1 MKQRYSVELLITTS
15 FREAHRG
22 EGSMREIPINMFAV
36 LGAAIAKIII
46 GALWYSPILF
56 LKDWLELSGITEE
69 QMKQGMI
76 KALAIRV
83 YRKLSHG
90 FRTGSRHPLRGGHE
104 HARRDGGRFLQ
115 LV

>member
-46 GALWYSPILF
+46 GALWYYPILF
-56 LKDWLELSGITEE
+56 LKDW
-69 QMKQGMI
+69 
-76 KALAIRV
+76 
-83 YRKLSHG
+83 
-90 FRTGSRHPLRGGHE
+90 
-104 HARRDGGRFLQ
+104 
-115 LV
+115 